1 MGEEILPVEIEDE
14 MRRSYLDYAMSVI
27 IGRAIPDVRDGLKPV
42 HRRILYA
49 MWEAGNRSNSPYK
62 KSARIVGEV
71 IGKFH
76 PHGDAPVYDA
86 LVRMA
91 QDFSMRYPLVDGQG
105 NFGSI
110 DGDAPAAM
118 RYTEVRMSRIAEEM
132 LADIDKDTVD
142 FVPNYDT
149 TVMEPVVLPTRI
161 PNLLINGSSGIAVGM
176 ATRIPPHNLTE
187 VIDALVFLVDNPTA
201 TVEQLMEFVKGP
213 DFPTYGIIAGTQGI
227 KDAYTTGK
235 GSIVVRGRVHVEE
248 ERGRPRLVITELP
261 YEVNKAKLLA
271 KIARLVQER
280 RIEGITDIRDESD
293 RSGIR
298 VVVELK
304 RDENPHRIINLLY
317 KHTQLQIGYGI
328 ILLAIVNLQPRVMNL
343 KEILEHFLSHR
354 RSVVIRRS
362 RYELRKAEERLH
374 ILEGLL
380 VALANIDEVVAIIKR
395 SKDVAIARAA
405 LIKRFSLTRV
415 QAQAILEMQLQR
427 LTGLEREKLEE
438 EQRSLR
444 EKVRELKEILSSR
457 RALDN
462 VVKRELKEIKKKYGD
477 ERRTEIQPYVEEVA
491 DEDLIPRRDYLVI
504 LTRKG
509 FLKKRPVGYL
519 RVQRRGG
526 KGRNEAT
533 RKEDLLEKVVLA
545 NSHSLL
551 LFFTDRGKV
560 YGMKTYEIPETGERG
575 GGRSVRSLMSL
586 ENEEQIKEMI
596 SLKEVQG
603 QNLIIITKGGLGK
616 RVPLSEF
623 ENIKRNGKRAI
634 GLREGDEV
642 VAVFPDCGKY
652 VFVASRKGKAI
663 IFPVEQL
670 RVMGRTA
677 AGVRVM
683 RLKEGDEV
691 VSAGIVKPSHRNILV
706 ITERGYG
713 KRTPISRYRIQSRGG
728 SGVKNLTITSRTG
741 DVVASFPIDSELLVL
756 ITRKGKIIK
765 IRSQDLKEKNR
776 PAQGVQVQR
785 LDEDDVVVD
794 CEKVTEEK
802 KDGPAQE
809 PLPYS

>member
-1 MGEEILPVEIEDE
+1 MGEEILQVEIEDE

-49 MWEAGNRSNSPYK
+49 MWESGNRSSSPYK

-176 ATRIPPHNLTE
+176 ATRIPPHNLSE
-187 VIDALVFLVDNPTA
+187 VIDALIFLVDNPSA

-235 GSIVVRGRVHVEE
+235 GSIIVRGRVHVEE

-280 RIEGITDIRDESD
+280 KIEGITDIRDESD
-293 RSGIR
+293 RRGIR
-298 VVVELK
+298 VVIELK
-304 RDENPHRIINLLY
+304 RDENPRRIINLLY
-317 KHTQLQIGYGI
+317 KHTQLQVGYGI
-328 ILLAIVNLQPRVMNL
+328 ILLAIVNLQPRVMTL
-343 KEILEHFLSHR
+343 KEVLEHFLSHR
-354 RSVVIRRS
+354 RSVIIRRS

-380 VALANIDEVVAIIKR
+380 IALANIDEVVAIIKR
-395 SKDVAIARAA
+395 SKDVAVARAA
-405 LIKRFSLTRV
+405 LIKRFSLTRT

-427 LTGLEREKLEE
+427 LTGLEREKLQE
-438 EQRSLR
+438 EQRTLR

-462 VVKRELKEIKKKYGD
+462 VVKRELREIKKKYGD
-477 ERRTEIQPYVEEVA
+477 ERRTEILPFVEEVA
-491 DEDLIPRRDYLVI
+491 EEELIPQRDYLVI
-504 LTRKG
+504 LTHRG

-526 KGRNEAT
+526 KGRSEAT

-551 LFFTDRGKV
+551 LFFTDQGKV
-560 YGMKTYEIPETGERG
+560 YGIKTYEIPETGERG
-575 GGRSVRSLMSL
+575 GGRHVSALLTLNPRERV
-586 ENEEQIKEMI
+586 KEII
-596 SLKEVQG
+596 SLREVQG
-603 QNLIIITKGGLGK
+603 QNLILITRKGLGK

-623 ENIKRNGKRAI
+623 ENIKRNGKKAI

-642 VAVFPDCGKY
+642 VAVFPDCGKH
-652 VFVASRKGKAI
+652 VFVATRKGMAT
-663 IFPVEQL
+663 IFPVDQL

-677 AGVRVM
+677 SGVKVM
-683 RLKEGDEV
+683 RLKEGDEI
-691 VSAGIVKPSHRNILV
+691 VSAGIIKPSHRSILV
-706 ITERGYG
+706 ITEKGYG
-713 KRTPISRYRIQSRGG
+713 KKTPISQYRIQSRGG
-728 SGVKNLTITSRTG
+728 TGVKNLKLTSKTG
-741 DVVASFPIDSELLVL
+741 EVVASFPIDSELLVI

-765 IRSQDLKEKNR
+765 IRSQELREMGR
-776 PAQGVQVQR
+776 ATQGVR
-785 LDEDDVVVD
+785 LVDLGEDDAVVD
-794 CEKVTEEK
+794 GEKVEEK
-802 KDGPAQE
+802 KDGPTQE

>member
-1 MGEEILPVEIEDE
+1 MSEEILPVEIEDE

-27 IGRAIPDVRDGLKPV
+27 VGRAIPDVRDGLKPV

-49 MWEAGNRSNSPYK
+49 MWEAGNRSSSPYK

-76 PHGDAPVYDA
+76 PHGDTPVYDA

-132 LADIDKDTVD
+132 LADIDKETVD

-149 TVMEPVVLPTRI
+149 TVMEPVVLPTKI

-176 ATRIPPHNLTE
+176 ATRIPPHNLSE
-187 VIDALVFLVDNPTA
+187 VIEALIFLVDNPSA
-201 TVEQLMEFVKGP
+201 TVEQLMEFIKGP

-235 GSIVVRGRVHVEE
+235 GSIIVRGRVHVEE

-261 YEVNKAKLLA
+261 YEVNKSRLLA

-280 RIEGITDIRDESD
+280 KIEGITDIRDESD
-293 RSGIR
+293 RRGIR
-298 VVVELK
+298 VVIELK
-304 RDENPHRIINLLY
+304 RDENPRRIINLLY
-317 KHTQLQIGYGI
+317 KHTQLQVGYGI

-343 KEILEHFLSHR
+343 KELLEHFLSHR
-354 RSVVIRRS
+354 RSVIIRRS

-380 VALANIDEVVAIIKR
+380 IALANIDEVVAIIKR

-405 LIKRFSLTRV
+405 LMKRFSLTRA

-427 LTGLEREKLEE
+427 LTGLERGKLKE
-438 EQRSLR
+438 EQKILR

-462 VVKRELKEIKKKYGD
+462 VVKRELREIKKKYGD
-477 ERRTEIQPYVEEVA
+477 ERRTEILPFVEEVA
-491 DEDLIPRRDYLVI
+491 EEELIPERDYLVI
-504 LTRKG
+504 LTHRG
-509 FLKKRPVGYL
+509 FLKKRPASYL

-526 KGRNEAT
+526 KGRSEAT

-560 YGMKTYEIPETGERG
+560 YGIKTHEIPETGERG
-575 GGRSVRSLMSL
+575 GGRHVSALLTMEPREKV
-586 ENEEQIKEMI
+586 KELI
-596 SLKEVQG
+596 SLKEVRG
-603 QNLIIITKGGLGK
+603 QNLILITRRGLGK

-623 ENIKRNGKRAI
+623 ENIKRNGKKAI

-642 VAVFPDCGKY
+642 VAVFPDCGEHI
-652 VFVASRKGKAI
+652 FVATRRGMAI
-663 IFPVEQL
+663 LFPVDQL
-670 RVMGRTA
+670 RVMGRA
-677 AGVRVM
+677 ASGVKVI
-683 RLKEGDEV
+683 RLREGDEV
-691 VSAGIVKPSHRNILV
+691 VSAGIVKPSHKNILV

-713 KRTPISRYRIQSRGG
+713 KKTPLSHYRFQSRGG
-728 SGVKNLTITSRTG
+728 AGVKNLKLTSKTG
-741 DVVASFPIDSELLVL
+741 DVVASFPIDSELLVI

-765 IRSQDLKEKNR
+765 IRSRELREMGR
-776 PAQGVQVQR
+776 ATQGVR
-785 LDEDDVVVD
+785 LVDLGEDDAVVD
-794 CEKVTEEK
+794 GERVEE

-809 PLPYS
+809 SLPYS